1 MLRAFI
7 DQLMG
12 VRMAIAIVLAHVAVL
27 IWAVPLR
34 KGIVPALLLN
44 LILSAAIFAYNADHL
59 ATMLQYADYAPLA
72 LTAFEAATFACAA
85 GTLYG
90 LRVPAWINWTA
101 FAVNLALSALLL
113 SFAWSFKMT
122 RLF

>member
-1 MLRAFI
+1 
-7 DQLMG
+7 MG
-12 VRMAIAIVLAHVAVL
+12 VRMALVIVLAHVAAL
-27 IWAVPLR
+27 IWAWPLR

-59 ATMLQYADYAPLA
+59 AVMLQYADYMPLA
-72 LTAFEAATFACAA
+72 LTAFEAVTFACAA
-85 GTLYG
+85 GTLCG

-113 SFAWSFKMT
+113 SFAWTFKMN